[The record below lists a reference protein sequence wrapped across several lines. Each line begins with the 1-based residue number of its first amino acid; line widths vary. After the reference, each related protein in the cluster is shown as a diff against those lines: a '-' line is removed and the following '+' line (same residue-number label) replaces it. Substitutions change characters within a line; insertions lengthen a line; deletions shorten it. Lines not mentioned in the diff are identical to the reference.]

1 MEVVS
6 ANLWLTWWSMLSG
19 LFNCNKKLQ
28 RINKQIP
35 GAKLPREKCLFLRL
49 CVVEAWCLQRSF
61 NNQPV
66 TNNIWRWNDDSDVAS
81 VREGVC
87 TASVLRAQLK
97 LHFTQHQFVQGLLA
111 TIFTSCSQCYSI
123 QMYSIQIK
131 IVDTLFWR
139 QHGCPILLLSK
150 LKGLT
155 DFPRATNAWGD
166 SVCLRADPAL
176 AFWLRSNSRFGTR
189 ARLCSNPCKAFRE
202 ATKAHVSS
210 CISRWLWTALHVDA
224 THQRPSNQI
233 GVHHPMRRN

>member
-1 MEVVS
+1 M
-6 ANLWLTWWSMLSG
+6 
-19 LFNCNKKLQ
+19 
-28 RINKQIP
+28 
-35 GAKLPREKCLFLRL
+35 RE
-49 CVVEAWCLQRSF
+49 A
-61 NNQPV
+61 
-66 TNNIWRWNDDSDVAS
+66 
-81 VREGVC
+81 VC

-131 IVDTLFWR
+131 IVDTLFRR
-139 QHGCPILLLSK
+139 QHVCPILLLSK

-202 ATKAHVSS
+202 ATKAHVSQGDFELHYTLTQHIKDPQIKLGFIIP
-210 CISRWLWTALHVDA
+210 CVTISRQLPLED
-224 THQRPSNQI
+224 THKIYIQ
-233 GVHHPMRRN
+233 